1 MSDWFMVADRP
12 DMRKPPLR
20 SMSFSMSLERTLA
33 ASARQSHLF
42 VLREGESVQFVV
54 DRLRSISK

>member
-1 MSDWFMVADRP
+1 MSDRFMVADRP

-20 SMSFSMSLERTLA
+20 SPSLGRD
-33 ASARQSHLF
+33 SRSICKRQIRLF
-42 VLREGESVQFVV
+42 VLREEESVQFIV

>member
-1 MSDWFMVADRP
+1 MSDRFMVADRP
-12 DMRKPPLR
+12 DMRKPSLGL
-20 SMSFSMSLERTLA
+20 MSLGRN
-33 ASARQSHLF
+33 SRSIYKRQIRLL